1 MQNDAL
7 QILLAEED
15 EHVRSFFRKALE
27 GIKVRT
33 ILSSVYDC
41 YQLIDYL
48 SKDRIKKPDILFLKV
63 NLPLRGGMHCLMKI
77 RTNPGLKD
85 LIVAIYSDSGSDAT
99 LEEAL
104 VKGANIFIKKPDEF
118 YMLRNALVQV
128 INTYWQ
134 YHTSGLRKDN
144 FLLNISN

>member
-7 QILLAEED
+7 HILLAEED
-15 EHVRSFFRKALE
+15 AKIRSFFREAFE

-33 ILSSVYDC
+33 ILNTVTDC
-41 YQLIDYL
+41 FQLIDYL
-48 SKDRIKKPDILFLKV
+48 NKDRLKKPDILFLKV

-77 RTNPGLKD
+77 RTDPGLKD
-85 LIVAIYSDSGSDAT
+85 LIIAIYSDSGSDKT
-99 LEEAL
+99 LEEAF